1 MMKDKEKIS
10 LVLLPG
16 LDGTGELFQPL
27 LSCFPEWIKTVVVP
41 YPRDRF
47 CSYEGLKSIIMESLP
62 IGVPF
67 FILGE
72 SFSGPLAVKVSHNG
86 PEGLRGIVLCATF
99 VRNPFIIIP
108 SWLKILS
115 VTPLYML
122 WPLLLKIRALYA
134 SEKYREIA
142 NLGINAVK
150 TVDPNVIA
158 KRVKE
163 ILSVNVE
170 NDLRS
175 CDVPIL
181 YIMGTRDHLIRR
193 HNFRRI
199 QKIKNNIQ
207 LAEINTLHFV
217 LQLEPRKSADILMEF
232 MGSNLLIDTCW

>member
-1 MMKDKEKIS
+1 MMKGKEKIS
-10 LVLLPG
+10 LMLLPG
-16 LDGTGELFQPL
+16 LDGTGELFKPL
-27 LSCFPEWIKTVVVP
+27 LSCFPEWIKTIVVS

-47 CSYEGLKSIIMESLP
+47 CSYGELKSIITDSLP
-62 IGVPF
+62 KGDPF

-72 SFSGPLAVKVSHNG
+72 SFSGPLAIRVSRDK
-86 PEGLRGIVLCATF
+86 PDGLRGAILCATF
-99 VRNPFIIIP
+99 VRNPFILIP
-108 SWLKILS
+108 PWLKILS
-115 VTPLYML
+115 VTPIYML

-134 SEKYREIA
+134 GEKYREIA
-142 NLGINAVK
+142 DLGINAVK

-175 CDVPIL
+175 CDIPIL
-181 YIMGTRDHLIRR
+181 YIMGSRDHLIKR

-199 QKIKNNIQ
+199 QKIRNDIR
-207 LAEINTLHFV
+207 LAEIDTLHFV

-232 MGSNLLIDTCW
+232 MGSNLLIDTC